1 VSDPADIARTE
12 AATPLAAPL
21 PAPVQWRFDRL
32 EHAGTFPADTGG
44 VIEGRAGDPALGTQV
59 WFQWR
64 VVGDAVAE
72 ARFRAFGCPFTLA
85 VCDFV
90 ASGLKGGRPP
100 QPWQGDPHSW
110 AAALSVPAE
119 RLGRLLIIEDAL
131 RDAYRRWPAPVG

>member
-1 VSDPADIARTE
+1 MSDAADNARPE
-12 AATPLAAPL
+12 AGRPPAAPL
-21 PAPVQWRFDRL
+21 PAPVQRRFERL
-32 EHAGTFPADTGG
+32 AHAGVFAADTCG

-64 VVGDAVAE
+64 VADGAVAE

-85 VCDFV
+85 VCDFI
-90 ASGLKGGRPP
+90 ASGLKGGQPP

-110 AAALSVPAE
+110 AAALSVPPE